1 MESNIYFGKVVNV
14 EDSEF
19 ICRCQ
24 VTIVGVTDELPVK
37 DLPWYYSWYGR
48 NYLPEVDDEVA
59 VIIFDMNFSVGF
71 YGRKLDIADAGV
83 EEGDYVNYLEIF
95 KRNCDGDDVQLTYK
109 KSTGI
114 EFINKEG
121 KAQIEIDKIS
131 LFAKAN
137 SIIMTE
143 DRIDIGNKGLE
154 AVIQGNKGVKELHD
168 IIKHQAN
175 IIDKMYQGFQK
186 IIAGCTNPFTIAIAS
201 QLSPHLMTQIE
212 LINENTQVDMAADK
226 IQSKMVFTNE

>member
-24 VTIVGVTDELPVK
+24 VTIVGYTDELPVE

-137 SIIMTE
+137 SIVMTE

-154 AVIQGNKGVKELHD
+154 ASLMGDKSVKELHD

-175 IIDKMYQGFQK
+175 IINQMYIGFQK
-186 IIAGCTNPFTIAIAS
+186 IIAGCTNPFTISIAN
-201 QLSPHLMTQIE
+201 QLASHLPTQTQ
-212 LINENTQVDMAADK
+212 LMSENIQVDMAADK
-226 IQSKMVFTNE
+226 IQSKMVFINE